1 MLSVIVSPTSLA
13 MKTEFSLGITTSEI
27 AAFVKSKHL
36 SVILIAKR

>member
-1 MLSVIVSPTSLA
+1 MLSVVVSPARSA

-27 AAFVKSKHL
+27 ATFVKSKNL